1 MRLKQMFAVLV
12 SLIAIVVISSPVL
25 AHHATASYDRSKM
38 TILKA
43 TITEFIWANP
53 HCVVRFDTT
62 DDKGEVRHWTIEAPS
77 VWNVTER
84 GWTRKSMKPG
94 DVVTMHFYAAKN
106 GADAGY
112 MVKAVLPNG
121 QDLWARPPE
130 ELQQKLTTPQQ

>member
-1 MRLKQMFAVLV
+1 MKIKIMFAVLTMAV
-12 SLIAIVVISSPVL
+12 VTVISSPLL

-84 GWTRKSMKPG
+84 GWTKKSLKTG

-112 MVKAVLPNG
+112 MVKAVFRT
-121 QDLWARPPE
+121 ARTSGHVRP
-130 ELQQKLTTPQQ
+130 KKSWNS